1 MKRLRQIFESI
12 VYAGLKPRDPFY
24 LSNRTTGQRI
34 RLAGLIAVPCLVVL
48 GGVSLAALGYFN
60 KSSQLPP
67 PAKPLS
73 NAEIAAQMLPGLNK
87 DIHVETNQDVQV
99 VDVAVGHGR
108 ISGSVK
114 NTTAHS
120 IEDAE
125 VIFDLAD
132 ARGSGV
138 GAVSC
143 KFKRLPPGAS
153 TSFQN
158 PVAQTDAVYAIVR
171 EVHSQ

>member
-12 VYAGLKPRDPFY
+12 AYARIQPRDPFY

-34 RLAGLIAVPCLVVL
+34 RFAALVTIPFLVVL
-48 GGVSLAALGYFN
+48 GGIALAAMGFFHTG
-60 KSSQLPP
+60 SQLPP

-73 NAEIAAQMLPGLNK
+73 SAEIAAKMLPNLNK
-87 DIHVETNQDVQV
+87 DIRIESNQDLQV
-99 VDVAVGHGR
+99 LNVIVSRGR

-114 NTTAHS
+114 NASTHA
-120 IEDAE
+120 IADAE

-132 ARGSGV
+132 TKGSRV

-143 KFKRLPPGAS
+143 KFTQLAPGSNA
-153 TSFQN
+153 SFQN
-158 PVAQTDAVYAIVR
+158 PIAQNDAVYAIVR
-171 EVHSQ
+171 EVHAQ